1 MKSWRHRG
9 ERSKMNYNKD
19 KTLQIYI
26 GAGFSL
32 GLIFGV
38 ASSFI
43 PDLDTGLCAAI
54 GMISGFLIAT
64 IFIHL
69 RENTE
74 KND

>member
-1 MKSWRHRG
+1 
-9 ERSKMNYNKD
+9 MNHN
-19 KTLQIYI
+19 KTLQIYV

-43 PDLDTGLCAAI
+43 PDLDTGLCAGI
-54 GMISGFLIAT
+54 GMVSGFLIAT

-69 RENTE
+69 KENTE